1 MSKSDTG
8 DGSVGILESPDSI
21 IKKFKR
27 AVTDSDCL
35 IKYMDGKD
43 GINNLLSIYCAF
55 TDKTLAEAEKEFEG
69 CGYGEFKMAV
79 ADACIEKLRPI
90 QDQFKTYMAD
100 KAQLDKIL
108 KDNSEKAAYIARKT
122 LSKVYRK
129 VGFVQI

>member
-1 MSKSDTG
+1 
-8 DGSVGILESPDSI
+8 
-21 IKKFKR
+21 
-27 AVTDSDCL
+27 
-35 IKYMDGKD
+35 
-43 GINNLLSIYCAF
+43 
-55 TDKTLAEAEKEFEG
+55 
-69 CGYGEFKMAV
+69 MAV